1 MGSTS
6 EESWQKKPM
15 TIDDFVRNRWADA
28 KEALRELDSDF
39 VSALESRLE
48 IERIGLL
55 APPVMVSNSEK
66 QPTKRLSKSW
76 HSLLEACF
84 ELTVMTR
91 NYQACC
97 RNLTSDAVSGMD
109 DFEAGRLFAYSYYT
123 WVFYQDAVVEH
134 TKTIISHV
142 SRVYGARDGTP
153 TQLKKLYHEKA
164 DTLKKRTEEAR
175 NAIAHGGGF
184 ISRALTEDQWWE
196 ASAALGTHPSY
207 LLDEHHYAERGQS
220 VRSGSY
226 DQIMKTGPQGFL
238 DEVARLLHDFEQ
250 KIDNR
255 WHPLPTSTN
264 PAPS

>member
-1 MGSTS
+1 
-6 EESWQKKPM
+6 
-15 TIDDFVRNRWADA
+15 
-28 KEALRELDSDF
+28 
-39 VSALESRLE
+39 
-48 IERIGLL
+48 
-55 APPVMVSNSEK
+55 
-66 QPTKRLSKSW
+66 
-76 HSLLEACF
+76 
-84 ELTVMTR
+84 MTR

-109 DFEAGRLFAYSYYT
+109 DFETGRLFAYSYYT
-123 WVFYQDAVVEH
+123 WVFYQDAVIEH
-134 TKTIISHV
+134 TKAIISHV
-142 SRVYGARDGTP
+142 FRVYGARDGTP

-196 ASAALGTHPSY
+196 ASAALGMHPSY

-238 DEVARLLHDFEQ
+238 DDSCSEPPPWWVYAAVWSSSIPIIWLLWYFFRPAKLRQRRLRKERRTPRTASRSASLSTPVSDTES
-250 KIDNR
+250 R
-255 WHPLPTSTN
+255 PT
-264 PAPS
+264 PG

>member
-1 MGSTS
+1 
-6 EESWQKKPM
+6 M

-48 IERIGLL
+48 MERIGLW

-66 QPTKRLSKSW
+66 QPTKRLSKRW

-123 WVFYQDAVVEH
+123 WVFYQDAVIEH

-164 DTLKKRTEEAR
+164 DPLAPMRLYLRMRQRRPRSPAPPKRTGKPWLPSTTQR
-175 NAIAHGGGF
+175 TVRTG
-184 ISRALTEDQWWE
+184 IST
-196 ASAALGTHPSY
+196 T
-207 LLDEHHYAERGQS
+207 
-220 VRSGSY
+220 
-226 DQIMKTGPQGFL
+226 TG
-238 DEVARLLHDFEQ
+238 
-250 KIDNR
+250 
-255 WHPLPTSTN
+255 
-264 PAPS
+264 